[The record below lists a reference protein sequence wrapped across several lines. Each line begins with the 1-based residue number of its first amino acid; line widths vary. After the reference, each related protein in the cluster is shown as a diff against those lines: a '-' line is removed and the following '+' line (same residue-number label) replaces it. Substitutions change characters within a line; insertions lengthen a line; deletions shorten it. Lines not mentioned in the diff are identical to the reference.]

1 MVALLGLASAMLMV
15 QPDVSAEGSPQ
26 KVMQTKDSEQ
36 APASVGVPGEKVL
49 TFSVAVR
56 HLFRKEGFPELG
68 GKSDEENARNLRIS
82 GLTFSKLVK
91 TCAPDLSEATAYVLA
106 KELSDLHPWSVG
118 VIGGSVIASDSP
130 KGAFVLLD
138 ALHKKGKSV
147 SIGLFQLSETVLRT
161 MGVTAEDAID
171 PCRNISLFSDF
182 LMSRYRENIQQHGLP
197 FLAAACAL
205 EDFRLTGG
213 RSTLRIHSSLADS
226 LDTKPAEE
234 TAEVVKAE
242 IGVVQPEDGE
252 KPSSSFVILA
262 GGKNPESQEDSSDR
276 EGSAGETEKS
286 SASQV
291 SEPSGKEK
299 PRRFIK
305 ATTDTDM
312 PAKADTDS
320 RNQDMNQSFAGVV
333 KRTQPNNH
341 EEEKARAK
349 EKNKQNAGSS
359 KNIFQTGVKDSSGRP
374 QPSSLGSPR
383 VEEPEDPT
391 TEDSFISKVPSF
403 FSTNSKTV
411 KVF

>member
-26 KVMQTKDSEQ
+26 KVTQTKDSEQ
-36 APASVGVPGEKVL
+36 APASVGVPGEKAL

-56 HLFRKEGFPELG
+56 HLSRKEGFPELG
-68 GKSDEENARNLRIS
+68 GKPDEENARNLRIS

-106 KELSDLHPWSVG
+106 KELSDLQPWSVG
-118 VIGGSVIASDSP
+118 VIGGSVITSDSP

-147 SIGLFQLSETVLRT
+147 SIGLFQLPESTVRS
-161 MGVTAEDAID
+161 MGVSAEEAID

-182 LMSRYRENIQQHGLP
+182 LMGRYRENIQQHGLP
-197 FLAAACAL
+197 FLAAAQAL

-213 RSTLRIHSSLADS
+213 RTALRIHSSLADS

-242 IGVVQPEDGE
+242 IGVVQPEDRE

-276 EGSAGETEKS
+276 EGNAGETEKS

-305 ATTDTDM
+305 AKTDTDM

-320 RNQDMNQSFAGVV
+320 RNQDMNRSSVV
-333 KRTQPNNH
+333 KRTQPHNH
-341 EEEKARAK
+341 EEDKARAK

-359 KNIFQTGVKDSSGRP
+359 KNIFQTEVKDSPGRP

-383 VEEPEDPT
+383 VEDPKDPT
-391 TEDSFISKVPSF
+391 TGDSFISKVPSF
-403 FSTNSKTV
+403 SSTNSKTV